1 VLDWV
6 PWFFVLLPIS
16 GVACHFFL
24 TSFTGQSS
32 TDSSGRESGL
42 ESVSRGSN
50 RSKISLSILCGLIV
64 GGSALAIHWTT
75 IAHDDKVLATHILLG
90 DLIAALATMIV
101 CLAIQLRQEEVH
113 FASAMSRAAIVSE
126 LNHHVRNAVF
136 PLCLAVQKLGDKDA
150 SQVANEAVER
160 INIALKE
167 ATADA
172 ISGRASYADELHA
185 KNGSTLVH

>member
-1 VLDWV
+1 M
-6 PWFFVLLPIS
+6 
-16 GVACHFFL
+16 
-24 TSFTGQSS
+24 
-32 TDSSGRESGL
+32 
-42 ESVSRGSN
+42 SRTTN
-50 RSKISLSILCGLIV
+50 RSKIALSIFCGVIV
-64 GGSALAIHWTT
+64 GASAVGIHYLTVP
-75 IAHDDKVLATHILLG
+75 HDDRTLATHILLG
-90 DLIAALATMIV
+90 DLVAALTTMIV
-101 CLAIQLRQEEVH
+101 CLAIQLRQDEVH

-172 ISGRASYADELHA
+172 ISGRSVHGDSLHA

>member
-1 VLDWV
+1 
-6 PWFFVLLPIS
+6 
-16 GVACHFFL
+16 
-24 TSFTGQSS
+24 
-32 TDSSGRESGL
+32 
-42 ESVSRGSN
+42 
-50 RSKISLSILCGLIV
+50 LIV

-75 IAHDDKVLATHILLG
+75 IAHDDKVLQTHILLG

>member
-1 VLDWV
+1 
-6 PWFFVLLPIS
+6 
-16 GVACHFFL
+16 
-24 TSFTGQSS
+24 
-32 TDSSGRESGL
+32 
-42 ESVSRGSN
+42 VSRTSN
-50 RSKISLSILCGLIV
+50 RSKIALSIFCGLIV
-64 GGSALAIHWTT
+64 GAGAVAIHYLT
-75 IAHDDKVLATHILLG
+75 ISHDDRALDTHILLG
-90 DLIAALATMIV
+90 DLVAALTTMIV

-172 ISGRASYADELHA
+172 ISGRSVHADNLHS

>member
-1 VLDWV
+1 V
-6 PWFFVLLPIS
+6 
-16 GVACHFFL
+16 HFRECFPSFL
-24 TSFTGQSS
+24 WPRKQIGIVKRTSN
-32 TDSSGRESGL
+32 GRKIL
-42 ESVSRGSN
+42 VS
-50 RSKISLSILCGLIV
+50 IVCGLLV
-64 GGSALAIHWTT
+64 GAIAGGIHWATVP
-75 IAHDDKVLATHILLG
+75 HDRVLITHLFLG
-90 DLIAALATMIV
+90 DLIAGLSTIIV

-150 SQVANEAVER
+150 SQLANDAVER

-172 ISGRASYADELHA
+172 ISGRATYGEEIPS
-185 KNGSTLVH
+185 KNGSLLVH

>member
-1 VLDWV
+1 
-6 PWFFVLLPIS
+6 
-16 GVACHFFL
+16 
-24 TSFTGQSS
+24 
-32 TDSSGRESGL
+32 
-42 ESVSRGSN
+42 
-50 RSKISLSILCGLIV
+50 LS
-64 GGSALAIHWTT
+64 IHWTT
-75 IAHDDKVLATHILLG
+75 IAHDDRVLATHLLLG
-90 DLIAALATMIV
+90 DLVACLATIIV

-113 FASAMSRAAIVSE
+113 YANAMSRAAIVSE

-150 SQVANEAVER
+150 SQVANDAVER

-172 ISGRASYADELHA
+172 ISGRAIYADELHA

>member
-1 VLDWV
+1 MKRA
-6 PWFFVLLPIS
+6 S
-16 GVACHFFL
+16 N
-24 TSFTGQSS
+24 
-32 TDSSGRESGL
+32 GRKIL
-42 ESVSRGSN
+42 VS
-50 RSKISLSILCGLIV
+50 IVCGLLV
-64 GGSALAIHWTT
+64 GAIAGGIHWAT
-75 IAHDDKVLATHILLG
+75 IPHERVLITHLFLG
-90 DLIAALATMIV
+90 DLIAALSTIIV

-150 SQVANEAVER
+150 SQLANDAVER

-172 ISGRASYADELHA
+172 ISGRASYADEVPS
-185 KNGSTLVH
+185 KNGSLLVH

>member
-1 VLDWV
+1 M
-6 PWFFVLLPIS
+6 F
-16 GVACHFFL
+16 
-24 TSFTGQSS
+24 
-32 TDSSGRESGL
+32 SSGRESGPKP
-42 ESVSRGSN
+42 VSRGSN

-64 GGSALAIHWTT
+64 GASAMAIHWIT
-75 IAHDDKVLATHILLG
+75 IAHDDPSLATHLLFG
-90 DLIAALATMIV
+90 DLIAALTTTIV

-113 FASAMSRAAIVSE
+113 FASAMSRTAIVAE

-150 SQVANEAVER
+150 SQVANDAVER

-172 ISGRASYADELHA
+172 IAGRANYGDDQHA
-185 KNGSTLVH
+185 RNGSTLVH

>member
-1 VLDWV
+1 
-6 PWFFVLLPIS
+6 
-16 GVACHFFL
+16 
-24 TSFTGQSS
+24 
-32 TDSSGRESGL
+32 
-42 ESVSRGSN
+42 
-50 RSKISLSILCGLIV
+50 LIV

-185 KNGSTLVH
+185 KSGSTLVH